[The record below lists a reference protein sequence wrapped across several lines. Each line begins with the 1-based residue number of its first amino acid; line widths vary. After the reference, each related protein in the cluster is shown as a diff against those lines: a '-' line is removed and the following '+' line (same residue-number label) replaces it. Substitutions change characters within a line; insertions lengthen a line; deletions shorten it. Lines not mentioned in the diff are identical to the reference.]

1 MKLSI
6 PLFPLNLVVYPN
18 SSYPLHIFEER
29 YKILVNSCLA
39 TGKGFGIVPII
50 QNEIANVGSYVN
62 VTSVLKKYSTG
73 EIDIVVTGRY
83 KFNIYNISLHK
94 NGYHIGDIQKLKDF
108 DNQTDLGLVD
118 KLKNEFETILEKTD
132 LELETLFWDKF
143 EQADLKSYKL
153 AEKAGL
159 DIEQQKEL
167 LSMTS
172 ENERLKFLIDHFE
185 NLEKRLTKNAVIKN
199 LISHDGY
206 LN

>member
-29 YKILVNSCLA
+29 YKILINSSLA
-39 TGKGFGIVPII
+39 TGKGFGIVPIFK
-50 QNEIANVGSYVN
+50 NEIADIGCYVN

-73 EIDIVVTGRY
+73 EIDIIVTGRY
-83 KFNIYNISLHK
+83 KFNIYDISLHN
-94 NGYHIGDIQKLKDF
+94 NGYHIGDIQKLRDL
-108 DNQTDLGLVD
+108 DNQIDLGLVD
-118 KLKNEFETILEKTD
+118 KLKYNFEKILEKTD
-132 LELETLFWDKF
+132 IELDTLFWEKF
-143 EQADLKSYKL
+143 EQANLKSYKL

-159 DIEQQKEL
+159 DLEQQKEL
-167 LSMTS
+167 LSITS
-172 ENERLKFLIDHFE
+172 ENERLKFLIDHIE
-185 NLEKRLTKNAVIKN
+185 SLEKRLTKNAVIKD